1 LQARFYSWLLFA
13 VLSGLAPGAQALEIL
28 HLYEASEYARVLRHA
43 NGIKIT
49 DGGTVY
55 VSSEENGTLLKLD
68 DDRFEAFS
76 LSPSIFEDPG
86 LGGIDMLADGR
97 LVVVNEE
104 SSKLAILGAG
114 QNLET
119 RFSRSGR
126 GPGELGYPRAVAVS
140 ANNNIYV
147 GDVRGRQISVFNH
160 QGLYLQSF
168 GRNGPGG
175 DGLSQPTHIAIDA
188 EENVYVLEA
197 PSRISIFDHGG
208 LLIDRITAEELRP
221 LFGNVPEFSA
231 MTADSSGTLY
241 LGDRVNSR
249 IAVFDWRKRELLAQF
264 GRLGPSR
271 GQYLTISQLSV
282 NDGGQIAIL
291 DNRNEKVEV
300 LQLEAIEIAAPVARD
315 RFEFVSASEAAC
327 ESLAFYGENSAL
339 CIRSDE
345 EGISILADDGAELGR
360 FASEVKE
367 PHALYVGRQSVA
379 ILEGSQLHGYSL
391 EGDRLFTTGRFGIG
405 AGAFDRPVDVFIHG
419 GFYYVSDRGNRRI
432 QVFSADG
439 QFVEQIKG
447 QQNGERLFSE
457 PGAIVVDSH
466 GNLYVADDDG
476 SEAIRVIDKQHKL
489 IASIGAGQEPAGRI
503 EHIYSMDIDLQDR
516 LYVLA
521 GSDFNEY
528 GVRVYSDLKPYRY
541 FGAEGNNDTLA
552 FFEEATSI
560 SVSSGTTNS
569 LVVNDSARRKQFRF
583 RLLEYPDP
591 AFGLNIAADR
601 KAIELSWSSS
611 QSPLIARYDIE
622 AAKRQD
628 GPFRTIATSTETRLT
643 LGLEKAGKFDWFR
656 VVSVSALDLHAPPSV
671 AKQNQFRTIDSLYRS
686 GDYSEA
692 ATLAEKLLRIAP
704 YNADARDLLAMSL
717 FHLKEYT
724 RAIGE
729 FERLA
734 EFDPYRDK
742 AIRYRIRSLVELE
755 QFIEARALVEDQL
768 ERKSADIETYLVCTR
783 LDLELGDYIGAV
795 NCAEDGLDEY
805 PEHAE
810 LRYLLG
816 RSYIAAGIPGDGLNA
831 YRAVSEN
838 HPDEIDIRL
847 DIARDLYVMGRYE
860 DALGHYEAVA
870 EARPDMG
877 EASVGKARALLNLGR
892 DDEAKSIA
900 SKLSGNRE
908 TRADGYYL
916 LGKIA
921 SRQENYKEAILRL
934 TRAVKDDPGVAD
946 AWYSLASAF
955 EAIDQQANAA
965 QALAEGV
972 EHNPEAFDLYLL
984 AGRIELERERYTDAS
999 TYLDAAVGLNPQSLQ
1014 AQRLYAGALLETRN
1028 YRSAAIHAEAAS
1040 KIAPQNVDV
1049 LVLQADIANRQGKIG
1064 SAIEYLKNAINID
1077 AASPELQYRIGQVYQ
1092 EANLFDASRDHLERA
1107 AAIRPDWA
1115 APHVALGY
1123 LYGKRRR
1130 FDDAVAAFEKA
1141 VELEPSDENRAILNV
1156 AFAERKKSLE
1166 FKNNAP
1172 QLLLSDLN
1180 LQRVFS
1186 AAYKQYQTKPI
1197 GSVKVKNVGATDFG
1211 NLKLSF
1217 QIKEFMD
1224 FPSSVEIAKIAANEV
1239 LEIPIKATFNNRILE
1254 VDEDTGVQ
1262 VEVRLGYQR
1271 DGQKDDISLT
1281 QAMTIYG
1288 KNAIVWADPKMIGS
1302 FVTPK
1307 DDTLRNYVRQV
1318 INTYQPEPGP
1328 LNDNLVA
1335 AMAYFSS
1342 LTASGT
1348 NYIID
1353 PNTPFT
1359 ELRDDQID
1367 YVQFP
1372 RETLRLKSGDCD
1384 DLSVLISAGLE
1395 NLGIKTAFIEV
1406 PRHLFLMFDTGLKA
1420 EDADSISHDHSLL
1433 AIKDG
1438 NVWIPLEATMINT
1451 NFNEAWAEGARKY
1464 QAALAAGELGI
1475 IDLRQAWSDYQPV
1488 TLRKANY
1495 SIDLPQPR
1503 RTESLV
1509 RQARQRLL
1517 AKRVERLILPYQA
1530 MVANNPQDLDARL
1543 QIAILYTRYGL
1554 YADAEIAFEALNELA
1569 PDNSAVITNQG
1580 NLYLLQENYAG
1591 AAENYARA
1599 VELDADDGGIW
1610 INLSIAQYKAGELT
1624 KARNSFKNALQL
1636 NAELQ
1641 QKYDAYSK
1649 LLNQ

>member
-1 LQARFYSWLLFA
+1 MQTRVYSWLLFA
-13 VLSGLAPGAQALEIL
+13 VLTGLAPRAQALEIL
-28 HLYEASEYARVLRHA
+28 QLYDAPEYAQVLRQA

-49 DGGTVY
+49 EAGAIY

-68 DDRFEAFS
+68 DGKVESSS
-76 LSPSIFEDPG
+76 LSPSIFEDTG
-86 LGGIDMLADGR
+86 LGGIDTLADGR
-97 LVVVNEE
+97 IVVVNED
-104 SSKLAILGAG
+104 SGRVAILGPRQA
-114 QNLET
+114 LET
-119 RFSRSGR
+119 LFSRSGR
-126 GPGELGYPRAVAVS
+126 GPGELGYPRAVAAS

-160 QGLYLQSF
+160 QGLYLHSF
-168 GRNGPGG
+168 GRSGSGS
-175 DGLSQPTHIAIDA
+175 DGLLKPTHISIDA
-188 EENVYVLEA
+188 EENIYVLEA

-208 LLIDRITAEELRP
+208 LLIERITAEELRP
-221 LFGNVPEFSA
+221 LFGQVPEFSA

-249 IAVFDWRKRELLAQF
+249 VAVFDWRNRELLAQF

-282 NDGGQIAIL
+282 NDVGQIAIL
-291 DNRNEKVEV
+291 DTRNEKIEV
-300 LQLEAIEIAAPVARD
+300 LQLEKTAVSVPVERD
-315 RFEFVSASEAAC
+315 RFEFVSASDAAC
-327 ESLAFYGENSAL
+327 ESLAHYGDDKAL
-339 CIRSDE
+339 CIRPDN
-345 EGISILADDGAELGR
+345 EGIVILADDGSELGS
-360 FASEVKE
+360 FAREVE
-367 PHALYVGRQSVA
+367 QPHALYVGRQAVA

-391 EGDRLFTTGRFGIG
+391 DGDRLFTTGRFGIA
-405 AGAFDRPVDVFIHG
+405 AGAFDKPADVFIHG
-419 GFYYVSDRGNRRI
+419 SHYYVSDKGNRRI

-457 PGAIVVDSH
+457 PGPVVVDSQ
-466 GNLYVADDDG
+466 GNLYVADSGGDG
-476 SEAIRVIDKQHKL
+476 AIRVIDKHHRL
-489 IASIGAGQEPAGRI
+489 VASIGVEQDSRNNI
-503 EHIYSMDIDLQDR
+503 ERIYSMDIDLQDR

-521 GSDFNEY
+521 GSDFNDY
-528 GVRVYSDLKPYRY
+528 GVRVYRDLQPYRY
-541 FGAEGNNDTLA
+541 FGAEGKNGTLA
-552 FFEEATSI
+552 YFEEATSI
-560 SVSSGTTNS
+560 SVLSEASNS

-583 RLLEYPDP
+583 RLLEYPDS

-622 AAKRQD
+622 AAERQD
-628 GPFRTIATSTETRLT
+628 GPFQTIATSSETRLT
-643 LGLEKAGKFDWFR
+643 LGLENAGNYDWFR
-656 VVSVSALDLHAPPSV
+656 VVSVSALGLRAPPSV
-671 AKQNQFRTIDSLYRS
+671 HKQNQFRTINTLYRE
-686 GDYSEA
+686 GDYSQA
-692 ATLAEKLLRIAP
+692 VRLAERLLSIAP

-717 FHLKEYT
+717 FHLGEYT
-724 RAIGE
+724 RAIAE
-729 FERLA
+729 FEQLIKF
-734 EFDPYRDK
+734 ESYRDK
-742 AIRYRIRSLVELE
+742 AIRYQIRSLVELE
-755 QFIEARALVEDQL
+755 QFIEARALVEELLDLQT
-768 ERKSADIETYLVCTR
+768 ADIETYLVCTR
-783 LDLELGDYIGAV
+783 LDLELSDYIGAV

-816 RSYIAAGIPGDGLNA
+816 RSYIAAGIPADGLIA
-831 YRAVSEN
+831 FRTVTEN

-847 DIARDLYVMGRYE
+847 KIARDLHLLGRYE
-860 DALGHYEAVA
+860 EALGQYEAVA
-870 EARPDMG
+870 AARPALG
-877 EASVGKARALLNLGR
+877 EASVGRARALLSLGR

-921 SRQENYKEAILRL
+921 ARQEKYKEAILRL
-934 TRAVKDDPGVAD
+934 TRAVKDNPGVAD
-946 AWYSLASAF
+946 AWYSLAGAF
-955 EAIDQQANAA
+955 EAIDQQANAV
-965 QALAEGV
+965 QALVQGI
-972 EHNPEAFDLYLL
+972 EHNPDAFDLHQM
-984 AGRIELERERYTDAS
+984 AGRIEMERERYTDAS
-999 TYLDAAVGLNPQSLQ
+999 AHLDSAVELNPLSMQ
-1014 AQRLYAGALLETRN
+1014 AQKLYAGALLATRN
-1028 YRSAAIHAEAAS
+1028 YRSAAIHAEAAA
-1040 KIAPQNVDV
+1040 KIAPKNVDV
-1049 LVLQADIANRQGKIG
+1049 LVLQADIANQQGKIG
-1064 SAIEYLKNAINID
+1064 SAIEYLKNAISID
-1077 AASPELQYRIGQVYQ
+1077 AASPELQYRIGRVYQ
-1092 EANLFDASRDHLERA
+1092 EANLFDASQEHLERA
-1107 AAIRPDWA
+1107 AAIRPDWD
-1115 APHVALGY
+1115 APHIALGN
-1123 LYGKRRR
+1123 LYTERRR

-1141 VELEPSDENRAILNV
+1141 VEIEPSDENRAILNV

-1186 AAYKQYQTKPI
+1186 AAYKKYQAKPI
-1197 GSVKVKNVGATDFG
+1197 GSVKVRNVGATDFG

-1262 VEVRLGYQR
+1262 VEVRLSYQR

-1318 INTYQPEPGP
+1318 VNTYQPDAGP
-1328 LNDNLVA
+1328 LNDKLVA
-1335 AMAYFSS
+1335 AMAFFSS

-1353 PNTPFT
+1353 PNTPFR

-1395 NLGIKTAFIEV
+1395 NLGIKTAFVEV

-1420 EDADSISHDHSLL
+1420 DDADSISHDHSLL
-1433 AIKDG
+1433 AIKDDH
-1438 NVWIPLEATMINT
+1438 VWIPLEATMVNT

-1464 QAALAAGELGI
+1464 QAALAADELNI
-1475 IDLRQAWSDYQPV
+1475 IDLRQAWIDYQPV

-1495 SIDLPQPR
+1495 TIDLPQPR

-1569 PDNSAVITNQG
+1569 PDNSAVVTNQG
-1580 NLYLLQENYAG
+1580 NLYLLQENYSR

-1599 VELDADDGGIW
+1599 VELDAEDGGIW
-1610 INLSIAQYKAGELT
+1610 LNLSIAQYKAGELT
-1624 KARNSFKNALQL
+1624 NARKSFKNAVQL

-1641 QKYDAYSK
+1641 LKYDAYSK